1 MHAKPPTT
9 VADHLRW
16 YLGRDDI
23 DADAEHVTAARPLA
37 LIGRR
42 RDDLEGFADR
52 LAPER
57 VVLDVTKHT
66 PSANELR
73 ALYAEH
79 PETIVL
85 AHRAERVITALGV
98 GIAQPWYLLVSP
110 LSARPNKALD
120 LLRVAIAQLG
130 VTQPLELLGPSIVSG
145 LALYPWPRGL
155 YELRRAAETFGAILE
170 SGSYRAAARS
180 LAVSRQ
186 SVAKFVHRRVG

>member
-1 MHAKPPTT
+1 MHSSRPN

-23 DADAEHVTAARPLA
+23 DADAKQVTAAAPLA

-42 RDDLEGFADR
+42 WDDLAGFADR

-57 VVLDVTKHT
+57 VVLDVTKHL
-66 PSANELR
+66 PSVNELR
-73 ALYAEH
+73 VLYAEH
-79 PETIVL
+79 PDTIVL

-98 GIAQPWYLLVSP
+98 GITQPWYMVVSP
-110 LSARPNKALD
+110 LSARPHRALD
-120 LLRVAIAQLG
+120 LLRAAISHLG
-130 VTQPLELLGPSIVSG
+130 VTHPLEMLDASIIAG

-155 YELRRAAETFGAILE
+155 YEIRRAAETFGAILE
-170 SGSYRAAARS
+170 SGSYRAAARA

-186 SVAKFVHRRVG
+186 SVSKFVHRRAG